1 MTKEQNGVVISVM
14 YCSLQ

>member
-1 MTKEQNGVVISVM
+1 MTKEPNGVVISVK